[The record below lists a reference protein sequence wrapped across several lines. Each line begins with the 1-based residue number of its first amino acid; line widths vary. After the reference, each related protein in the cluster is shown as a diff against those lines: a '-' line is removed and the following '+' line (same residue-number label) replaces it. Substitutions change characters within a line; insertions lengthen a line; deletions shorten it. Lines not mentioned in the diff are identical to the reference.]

1 MTKPE
6 ERRKL
11 VVAEP
16 LGVPEKEIREAL
28 RLFTQAGH
36 ELVIASG
43 KPADTEATV
52 RLCADADY
60 VILANMPFPDAVVD
74 ACPKLRFVDVA
85 FTGVDHVGMNAC
97 RRRGIRVCNASGYAT
112 RAVSE
117 QALCM
122 FLSLLRA
129 LPAMDRE
136 TRLGHGRN
144 GFAGREAAGKT
155 CGIVGLGAI
164 GLATAHL
171 LEAFGCR
178 VVGTSATQTSGERE
192 GIPMLPLADVLGMSD
207 AVFLHCPLR
216 DTTRG
221 LIREETIAQMK
232 DGALLLNLARGPVVD
247 TPSVIAALESGKLSG
262 YASDVFDREPP
273 LDPEDPILHAPNTL
287 FMPHTGYATQ
297 EAMRMRLDMVVENL
311 MRYLSGDPC
320 RVVL

>member
-43 KPADTEATV
+43 KPADTDETV

-74 ACPKLRFVDVA
+74 ACPNLRFVDVA
-85 FTGVDHVGMNAC
+85 FTGVDHVGLNAC

-129 LPAMDRE
+129 LPATAATGLRAAKPP
-136 TRLGHGRN
+136 GRP
-144 GFAGREAAGKT
+144 AGSWAWAPSGWPRRIFWKHSGA
-155 CGIVGLGAI
+155 VPWGL
-164 GLATAHL
+164 
-171 LEAFGCR
+171 
-178 VVGTSATQTSGERE
+178 
-192 GIPMLPLADVLGMSD
+192 
-207 AVFLHCPLR
+207 LR
-216 DTTRG
+216 R
-221 LIREETIAQMK
+221 RPRA
-232 DGALLLNLARGPVVD
+232 
-247 TPSVIAALESGKLSG
+247 SGKEFPCCRLRTCSG
-262 YASDVFDREPP
+262 
-273 LDPEDPILHAPNTL
+273 
-287 FMPHTGYATQ
+287 
-297 EAMRMRLDMVVENL
+297 
-311 MRYLSGDPC
+311 
-320 RVVL
+320 

>member
-28 RLFTQAGH
+28 CPFTQAGH

-43 KPADTEATV
+43 KPADTDETV

-74 ACPKLRFVDVA
+74 ACPNLRFVDVA
-85 FTGVDHVGMNAC
+85 FTGVDHVGLNAC

-207 AVFLHCPLR
+207 AVFLHCPLK